1 MKNSIFIALVF
12 FLLQSSF
19 AQKRYFTKTGN
30 VSFRAGTAVEDIDG
44 LNKSTTCV
52 FDASSGD
59 IQFAILIKGFEFK
72 SSLMMEHFNENYMES
87 DKFPKSIF
95 KGKIT
100 NMEKINFLKDG
111 TYPGNVK
118 GVLEIHGVKKEVET
132 NGQFKVSGETVIAI
146 AEFEIVLEDYAI
158 TIPSLVKD
166 KISKTARIKVNCS
179 NSILK

>member
-1 MKNSIFIALVF
+1 MKYSIFITLII
-12 FLLQSSF
+12 FLLQPSF

-30 VSFRAGTAVEDIDG
+30 VSFRAGTAIEDIDG

-72 SSLMMEHFNENYMES
+72 SALMMEHFNENYMES

-100 NMEKINFLKDG
+100 NLEKINFLKDG
-111 TYPGNVK
+111 TYPVNVK

-132 NGQFKVSGETVIAI
+132 NGQFKVLGETVVAT

-179 NSILK
+179 NSVLK

>member
-1 MKNSIFIALVF
+1 MKNLIFITLII
-12 FLLQSSF
+12 FLLQPSF
-19 AQKRYFTKTGN
+19 GQKRYFTKTGN
-30 VSFRAGTAVEDIDG
+30 VSFRAGTAIEDIDG

-72 SSLMMEHFNENYMES
+72 SALMMEHFNENYMES

-100 NMEKINFLKDG
+100 NLEKINFLKDG
-111 TYPGNVK
+111 TYPVNVK

-132 NGQFKVSGETVIAI
+132 NGQFKVLGETVVVT

>member
-1 MKNSIFIALVF
+1 
-12 FLLQSSF
+12 
-19 AQKRYFTKTGN
+19 
-30 VSFRAGTAVEDIDG
+30 
-44 LNKSTTCV
+44 
-52 FDASSGD
+52 
-59 IQFAILIKGFEFK
+59 
-72 SSLMMEHFNENYMES
+72 MMEHFNENYMES

-100 NMEKINFLKDG
+100 NLDKINFSKDG
-111 TYPGNVK
+111 TYPVNVK
-118 GVLEIHGVKKEVET
+118 GVLEIHGVKKEVEA

>member
-1 MKNSIFIALVF
+1 MKYSIFITLII
-12 FLLQSSF
+12 FLLQPSF
-19 AQKRYFTKTGN
+19 AQKRYFTKTGT

-44 LNKSTTCV
+44 LNKSATCV

-72 SSLMMEHFNENYMES
+72 SALMMEHFNENYMES
-87 DKFPKSIF
+87 DKFSKSIF
-95 KGKIT
+95 RGKII
-100 NMEKINFLKDG
+100 NLDKINFLKDG
-111 TYPGNVK
+111 TYPAKVK
-118 GVLEIHGVKKEVET
+118 GILEIHGVKKEVET
-132 NGQFKVSGETVIAI
+132 NGQFKVLGETVIAI

-158 TIPSLVKD
+158 TVPSLVKD

>member
-1 MKNSIFIALVF
+1 MKYSIFITLII
-12 FLLQSSF
+12 FLLQPSF

-30 VSFRAGTAVEDIDG
+30 VSFRAGTAIEDIDG

-72 SSLMMEHFNENYMES
+72 SALMMEHFNENYMES

-100 NMEKINFLKDG
+100 NLEKINFLKDG
-111 TYPGNVK
+111 TYPVNVK

-132 NGQFKVSGETVIAI
+132 NGQFKVLGETVVAT

-158 TIPSLVKD
+158 TIPNLVKD

-179 NSILK
+179 NSVLK

>member
-1 MKNSIFIALVF
+1 MKYSIFITLII
-12 FLLQSSF
+12 FLLQPSF

-30 VSFRAGTAVEDIDG
+30 VSFRAGTALEDIDG

-52 FDASSGD
+52 FDAGSGD

-72 SSLMMEHFNENYMES
+72 SALMMEHFNENYMES

-100 NMEKINFLKDG
+100 DLEKINFLKDG
-111 TYPGNVK
+111 TYPVNVK
-118 GVLEIHGVKKEVET
+118 GVLEIHGVKKEVES
-132 NGQFKVSGETVIAI
+132 NGQFKVLGETVIAT
-146 AEFEIVLEDYAI
+146 AEFEIVLEDYAV

>member
-1 MKNSIFIALVF
+1 MKNLMIIAVVF
-12 FLLQSSF
+12 FLLQPSF
-19 AQKRYFTKTGN
+19 AQKRYFTKTGT

-44 LNKSTTCV
+44 LNKSATCV

-72 SSLMMEHFNENYMES
+72 SALMMEHFNENYMES
-87 DKFPKSIF
+87 DKFSKSIF
-95 KGKIT
+95 RGKII
-100 NMEKINFLKDG
+100 NLDKINFLKDG
-111 TYPGNVK
+111 TYPAKVK
-118 GVLEIHGVKKEVET
+118 GILEIHGVKKEVET
-132 NGQFKVSGETVIAI
+132 NGQFKVLGETVIAI

-166 KISKTARIKVNCS
+166 KISKTARIMVNCS

>member
-1 MKNSIFIALVF
+1 MKNLIFIALVF
-12 FLLQSSF
+12 FLLQPSF

-30 VSFRAGTAVEDIDG
+30 VSFSAGTALEDIDG

-72 SSLMMEHFNENYMES
+72 RSLMMEHFNENYMES

-100 NMEKINFLKDG
+100 NLEKINFLKDG
-111 TYPGNVK
+111 AYPVNVR
-118 GVLEIHGVKKEVET
+118 GVLEIHGVKKEVES
-132 NGQFKVSGETVIAI
+132 NGQFKVLGETVIAT

-166 KISKTARIKVNCS
+166 KISKTAKIMVNCS

>member
-52 FDASSGD
+52 FDAGSGD

-100 NMEKINFLKDG
+100 NLDKINFSKDG
-111 TYPGNVK
+111 T
-118 GVLEIHGVKKEVET
+118 GVLEIHGVKKEVEA

>member
-1 MKNSIFIALVF
+1 MKQAILITLAF
-12 FLLQSSF
+12 FLLHAAF

-44 LNKSTTCV
+44 INKSTTCV
-52 FDASSGD
+52 FDAGSGD

-72 SSLMMEHFNENYMES
+72 SALMMEHFNENYMES

-100 NMEKINFLKDG
+100 NLDKINFSKDG
-111 TYPGNVK
+111 TYPVNVK
-118 GVLEIHGVKKEVET
+118 GVLEIHGVKKDVET
-132 NGQFKVSGETVIAI
+132 NGQFKVSGETVAAT
-146 AEFEIVLEDYAI
+146 AEFEIVLEEYGI
-158 TIPSLVKD
+158 TIPGLVKD
-166 KISKTARIKVNCS
+166 KISKTARIKVNCN

>member
-1 MKNSIFIALVF
+1 MKYSIFITLII
-12 FLLQSSF
+12 FLLQPSF
-19 AQKRYFTKTGN
+19 AQKKYFTKTGN
-30 VSFRAGTAVEDIDG
+30 VSFRAGTAIEDIDG

-72 SSLMMEHFNENYMES
+72 SALMMEHFNENYMES

-100 NMEKINFLKDG
+100 NLEKINFLKDG
-111 TYPGNVK
+111 TYPVNVK

-132 NGQFKVSGETVIAI
+132 NGQFKVLGETVIAT

-158 TIPSLVKD
+158 TIPNLVKD

>member
-1 MKNSIFIALVF
+1 MKNLMIIVVVF
-12 FLLQSSF
+12 FLLQPSF
-19 AQKRYFTKTGN
+19 AQRRYFTKTGN
-30 VSFRAGTAVEDIDG
+30 VSFNAGTALEDIDG
-44 LNKSTTCV
+44 LNKSATCV

-59 IQFAILIKGFEFK
+59 IQFAILMKGFEFK
-72 SSLMMEHFNENYMES
+72 RSLMMEHFNENYLET

-100 NMEKINFLKDG
+100 NLDKINFLKDG
-111 TYPGNVK
+111 IYPANVK
-118 GVLEIHGVKKEVET
+118 GILEIHGVKKEVES
-132 NGQFKVSGETVIAI
+132 NGQFKVLGETVITI
-146 AEFEIVLEDYAI
+146 GEFEIVLEDYAV